1 MEPEVEVTVNGTK
14 TDFRNVVD
22 YIRALI
28 DNEVLEPEEVE
39 FLHQFVDSFES
50 AIKSAT

>member
-22 YIRALI
+22 YIRALM
-28 DNEVLEPEEVE
+28 DTEVLEVEEAE

-50 AIKSAT
+50 AIKNAS